1 MTQLENNQKK
11 FNYLIKVSLII
22 YSIILLLAI
31 MLKSFMTED
40 LIANFN
46 FLSTLTL
53 KERIIRGIR
62 LIEFYKIEPITPP
75 ITFVIMSFNI
85 NEPIIVTS

>member
-1 MTQLENNQKK
+1 MTQLENNQNK

-31 MLKSFMTED
+31 MLKSFMAED

-53 KERIIRGIR
+53 KERFIRGIR
-62 LIEFYKIEPITPP
+62 LIEFYKIEYELGILLRT
-75 ITFVIMSFNI
+75 IYL
-85 NEPIIVTS
+85 

>member
-1 MTQLENNQKK
+1 MTQLENNQNK

-31 MLKSFMTED
+31 ILKSFMAED

-46 FLSTLTL
+46 
-53 KERIIRGIR
+53 
-62 LIEFYKIEPITPP
+62 LIKMDI
-75 ITFVIMSFNI
+75 
-85 NEPIIVTS
+85 